1 MPKARAAHA
10 GRSAPRTGAASTPRR
25 TSPAR
30 IPYTIGRLD
39 RALRQHISAATAAAG
54 LTVAQYTALSVLRTR
69 GELSNAEL
77 AQRSLVSPQAMNEII
92 QLLAGKGIVERRSHP
107 AHGRIVH
114 ITLTPLGER
123 LWRRCDRAVLRLER
137 SLLRALS
144 PADRQ
149 QLPRLL
155 RRCLLWLE
163 TQAAPRVPQAQLTAT
178 PSRTTLQPS

>member
-1 MPKARAAHA
+1 MSRARSTAARA
-10 GRSAPRTGAASTPRR
+10 PRR
-25 TSPAR
+25 SQATR
-30 IPYTIGRLD
+30 IAYTIGRLD
-39 RALRQHISAATAAAG
+39 RALRQRISVTTAAAG
-54 LTVAQYTALSVLRTR
+54 LTVAQYTALSVLRGR

-92 QLLAGKGIVERRSHP
+92 QQLSGKGIVERRSHP

-137 SLLRALS
+137 SLLAS
-144 PADRQ
+144 FAPGERQ

-155 RRCLLWLE
+155 RRCLLGLE
-163 TQAAPRVPQAQLTAT
+163 ADVPARVPRAQLTAT
-178 PSRTTLQPS
+178 PSRTTLHAS

>member
-1 MPKARAAHA
+1 MATAKAR
-10 GRSAPRTGAASTPRR
+10 RTVRR
-25 TSPAR
+25 TSRTSPVR
-30 IPYTIGRLD
+30 IAYTIGRLE
-39 RALRQHISAATAAAG
+39 RALRRCIGAATAAAG

-92 QLLAGKGIVERRSHP
+92 QLLTGKGIVERRSHP

-114 ITLTPLGER
+114 ITLTALGER

-137 SLLRALS
+137 SLLGGFS
-144 PADRQ
+144 PAERQ

-155 RRCLLWLE
+155 RRCLIRLE
-163 TQAAPRVPQAQLTAT
+163 AEPVRRASRAGTRPAAHLTAA
-178 PSRTTLQPS
+178 PSRTTLQAS